1 LLVDQLDKL
10 SADHRVFARQGL
22 NFFQARCDV
31 AVAARRRP
39 RRLCARA
46 ALFPLCLAVEAPP
59 LRRPPKAPEDGLQV
73 LPWGAALAM
82 AFVVS
87 VLYLRPP
94 TAWLRQ
100 GVVHVAPDGFD
111 GRLGQSRRYALR
123 SIQRAA
129 DLAGPGETILVWPG
143 VYPEEIHLRRG
154 GRPGQPVVLR
164 AASPGRAVIR
174 GGVIRGVG
182 GLGASLWIEAPW
194 VEVHDLRFDFG
205 QKAAIQLWDTHHV
218 LLQGNC
224 FEGAAGAIQTSPHL
238 RAPSQVRERHNVSHA
253 SMPGP

>member
-1 LLVDQLDKL
+1 M
-10 SADHRVFARQGL
+10 
-22 NFFQARCDV
+22 
-31 AVAARRRP
+31 
-39 RRLCARA
+39 
-46 ALFPLCLAVEAPP
+46 AL
-59 LRRPPKAPEDGLQV
+59 
-73 LPWGAALAM
+73 
-82 AFVVS
+82 VVS

-164 AASPGRAVIR
+164 AASPGRAVITGA
-174 GGVIRGVG
+174 GGQ
-182 GLGASLWIEAPW
+182 GASLWIEAPW

-205 QKAAIQLWDTHHV
+205 LKAAAIQLWDTHHV
-218 LLQGNC
+218 LLEGNR
-224 FEGAAGAIQTSPHL
+224 FEGAAGAIQDSPHL

>member
-1 LLVDQLDKL
+1 
-10 SADHRVFARQGL
+10 
-22 NFFQARCDV
+22 
-31 AVAARRRP
+31 
-39 RRLCARA
+39 
-46 ALFPLCLAVEAPP
+46 
-59 LRRPPKAPEDGLQV
+59 
-73 LPWGAALAM
+73 M

-164 AASPGRAVIR
+164 AASPGRAVIT
-174 GGVIRGVG
+174 GEVG
-182 GLGASLWIEAPW
+182 QGASLWIEAPW

-218 LLQGNC
+218 LLQGNR
-224 FEGAAGAIQTSPHL
+224 FEGAAGAIQASPHL